1 MKLSRL
7 IQLFILFS
15 VVLSIMLTSTLVVLA
30 MIKTCIA
37 LLHLDALP
45 FLNLGPALSAK
56 AWLNVV
62 YEAWEAPQ
70 TSLGL
75 PVWHQTGISLAI
87 ILLTLLIGTF
97 TPKKGR
103 QFLILVTIFSI
114 TRHMLWRGMETITPE
129 GTGNLVAT
137 WFLYTGELMAYVSL
151 LLGYFQVWNPTNRA
165 ANPPYL
171 KRHHQPTVDIMVC
184 TYNEPL
190 SVLYRT
196 LVGCNAI
203 AYEHKRVYLLDDGSR
218 HEMRQLAEHL
228 GVHYISRHENT
239 HAKAGN
245 LNNAM
250 QHTQGDLVLV
260 LDADHVPTQHILT
273 ETVPFF
279 QQNTQLGF
287 LQTPQNFF
295 SLDPFQR
302 NLVADHVVSNEQ
314 DFFYHVIQS
323 GNDHWGATF
332 FAGTGAIFRRA
343 ALKTVGGF
351 ATETITEDTHTGI
364 RLHGR
369 GWESVMYNKNLTAGM
384 AQDSF
389 GDFVKQ
395 RLRWARGM
403 AQIIF
408 HDNPLFAKGLSL
420 PQRLCYS
427 SGVWYF
433 FTGPMRLIFVL
444 TPLLYLLFGLRP
456 IEATITEILIYYLP
470 SFVSLYW
477 GYSILSRGTRHLF
490 WSEVYE
496 TSVSIYHTLA
506 AYGTLISPFTGKF
519 NVTPKGELTEHMYFN
534 WRLVWPQLFL
544 SLLIGLGLVVAAYR
558 SFENPAYLGG
568 LFTNFFWGVYNLSL
582 LLGAIYVAQERPQ
595 FRLAPRVNKRIRC
608 ELRLL
613 DGTIAVGHVLNLSES
628 GLAVLFPEPIPVAGT
643 LSLKLFDWSINETS
657 IFNTQVVRSY
667 VDPDTKEHTV
677 GLRVV
682 NRTDDQHQRLV
693 RHMFSSA
700 AIWNQKKENVQSW
713 NNSLLSMLNTVFR
726 LNRAEERPYRRRTP
740 RFQVFLPASI
750 ENAQGTLMRAFTNEV
765 SETGLSIVMPEK
777 HPYHMNEPVQVE
789 IKWSNGHS
797 SRLAT
802 TVKRIIPFQHKQV
815 LIGMNFVGL
824 SREERLEVIEQ
835 IYGPREGLVRIAP
848 SSAVQVPCRIEL
860 TDGRTYKGT
869 STEIS
874 EMGVRLRL
882 DREIIASE
890 PLAAKVQIHWPRH
903 SSVTYQATFVPNE
916 ISGEDPGISLF
927 YFEIESL
934 DALDTISRQIYD
946 SPLTEPLAE

>member
-15 VVLSIMLTSTLVVLA
+15 VVVSIMLTSTLVVLSI
-30 MIKTCIA
+30 IKTAIA
-37 LLHLDALP
+37 LFHLDSIPFLHLGP
-45 FLNLGPALSAK
+45 SLNAS
-56 AWLNVV
+56 AWLKVI
-62 YEAWEAPQ
+62 YEAWEAPGI
-70 TSLGL
+70 SLGL
-75 PVWHQTGISLAI
+75 PIAIQALISIGIIGFTLI
-87 ILLTLLIGTF
+87 IGKTM
-97 TPKKGR
+97 PNKGR
-103 QFLILVTIFSI
+103 QLLILLTIFSI

-129 GTGNLVAT
+129 GTGNLIAT
-137 WFLYTGELMAYVSL
+137 WFLYTGELMAFVSL
-151 LLGYFQVWNPTNRA
+151 LLGYFQVWNPTNRVENA
-165 ANPPYL
+165 PHL
-171 KRHHQPTVDIMVC
+171 KRLDQPHVDIMVC
-184 TYNEPL
+184 TYNEPI

-203 AYEHKRVYLLDDGSR
+203 AYESKTIHLLDDGDR
-218 HEMRQLAEHL
+218 PEMKQLAEHL
-228 GVHYISRHENT
+228 SVNYIRRDNNK

-245 LNNAM
+245 LNNAVR
-250 QHTQGDLVLV
+250 HTTGELVLV
-260 LDADHVPTQHILT
+260 LDADHVPTRYALH

-279 QQNTQLGF
+279 QNNAKLGF
-287 LQTPQNFF
+287 LQTPQHFF

-323 GNDHWGATF
+323 GNDHWGAAF
-332 FAGTGAIFRRA
+332 FAGTGAIFRRS
-343 ALKTVGGF
+343 ALETVGGF

-364 RLHGR
+364 RLHGK
-369 GWESVMYNKNLTAGM
+369 GWQSIMYNKNLTAGM

-408 HDNPLFAKGLSL
+408 HDNPLFAKGLTF
-420 PQRLCYS
+420 PQRLCYT

-433 FTGPMRLIFVL
+433 FTGPMRIIFIL

-456 IEATITEILIYYLP
+456 IEATLTEILVYYLP
-470 SFVSLYW
+470 SFVALYW
-477 GYSILSRGTRHLF
+477 GYSILSKGTRHLF

-506 AYGTLISPFTGKF
+506 AYGTLLSPFKGKF

-534 WRLVWPQLFL
+534 WRLVWPQLGL

-595 FRLAPRVNKRIRC
+595 FRLAPRVSKRIRC

-613 DGTIAVGHVLNLSES
+613 DSTIAVGHVLNLSES
-628 GLAVLFPEPIPVAGT
+628 GMAVLFPEPIPVAGT
-643 LSLKLFDWSINETS
+643 LALKLFDWSIDEVS
-657 IFNTQVVRSY
+657 VFNTQVVRSY

-700 AIWNQKKENVQSW
+700 AIWNQKKEGIRSW

-740 RFQVFLPASI
+740 RFQVFLPANIS
-750 ENAQGTLMRAFTNEV
+750 GPGLPTLRAFTNEV
-765 SETGLSIVMPEK
+765 SETGLSIILPEK
-777 HPYHMNEPVQVE
+777 NAYRVNDAIEVE
-789 IKWSNGHS
+789 IKWSNGHTS
-797 SRLAT
+797 TLAT
-802 TVKRIIPFQHKQV
+802 TIKRIIPFQHKQV
-815 LIGMNFVGL
+815 LVGVNFVKL

-835 IYGPREGLVRIAP
+835 IYGPKEGLVRIAP
-848 SSAVQVPCRIEL
+848 AAPMRVQCRVNFE
-860 TDGRTYKGT
+860 DGRSYRGS

-874 EMGVRLRL
+874 EMGIRLKL
-882 DREIIASE
+882 DRNIIASE
-890 PLAAKVQIHWPRH
+890 PLPAKIEINWPSH
-903 SSVTYQATFVPNE
+903 TSTVYDATYVPND
-916 ISGEDPGISLF
+916 ISGEEDGISLF
-927 YFEIESL
+927 YFEITSL
-934 DALDTISRQIYD
+934 DTLDDISKQLHT
-946 SPLTEPLAE
+946 SPVMD